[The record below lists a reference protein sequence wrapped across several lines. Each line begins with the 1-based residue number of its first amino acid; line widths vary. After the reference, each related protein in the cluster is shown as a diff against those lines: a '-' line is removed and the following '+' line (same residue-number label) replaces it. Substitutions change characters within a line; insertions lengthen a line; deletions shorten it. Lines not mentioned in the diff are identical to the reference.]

1 MKKSDKMAIIII
13 LGALLLAMIS
23 SHCIAEGA
31 CYLIDLLEEDKTPKR
46 RILVAV
52 PIERSTDDRLSTS
65 DLESE

>member
-13 LGALLLAMIS
+13 LGALLIAMIS

-52 PIERSTDDRLSTS
+52 PIERTS
-65 DLESE
+65 DEHTSDSE

>member
-1 MKKSDKMAIIII
+1 VKKSDKMAIIII
-13 LGALLLAMIS
+13 LGALLIAMIS

-52 PIERSTDDRLSTS
+52 PIERTS
-65 DLESE
+65 DEHTSDSE